1 MEQKDVKQQSNGTV
15 SGWATAAGAAVGAV
29 AGTIIAEAAN
39 PAEDASDIVTP
50 EPESHPEPETPMV
63 EPEPNPEPLE
73 PIVEPEPQPA
83 QVTELHQTII
93 INGDNN
99 TLGVDNVIEQGD
111 PGEWAEPVTLAESG
125 GDVNAVETNL
135 IVNGDGNA
143 VGVTNEI
150 EQGVF
155 IEEQPVVVEEVAYV
169 ENDVNITNVDVD
181 YGDVTNNVE
190 TGFDVVAVNVSE
202 ESISLVDVDAD
213 GVADTMITD
222 DSQVDIAG
230 ENITMDPM
238 GANDA
243 GVDCAPDYV
252 NDANVD
258 DFML

>member
-29 AGTIIAEAAN
+29 AGTVIAEAAN
-39 PAEDASDIVTP
+39 PTVGASDIVIP

-63 EPEPNPEPLE
+63 EPEPKSLE
-73 PIVEPEPQPA
+73 PIVEPEPQPT
-83 QVTELHQTII
+83 QLTEINQTII

-99 TLGVDNVIEQGD
+99 TLGLGNSIEQGNQ
-111 PGEWAEPVTLAESG
+111 GESAEPVVLAEQG
-125 GDVNAVETNL
+125 GDINTVETNL

-143 VGVTNEI
+143 VGVNT
-150 EQGVF
+150 V
-155 IEEQPVVVEEVAYV
+155 IEEVQPVVVEEVY
-169 ENDVNITNVDVD
+169 ENDVNVTNIDVD

-202 ESISLVDVDAD
+202 ESVSLVDVDTD

-230 ENITMDPM
+230 ENIAMNPM

>member
-29 AGTIIAEAAN
+29 AGTVIAEAAN
-39 PAEDASDIVTP
+39 PTVGASDIVIP

-63 EPEPNPEPLE
+63 EPEPKSLE

-83 QVTELHQTII
+83 QLTEINQTII

-99 TLGVDNVIEQGD
+99 TLGLGNSIEQGNQ
-111 PGEWAEPVTLAESG
+111 GESAEPVVLAEQV
-125 GDVNAVETNL
+125 GDINTVETNL

-143 VGVTNEI
+143 VGAYNVI
-150 EQGVF
+150 DQGAFV
-155 IEEQPVVVEEVAYV
+155 EEQPDVEDG
-169 ENDVNITNVDVD
+169 NGFDITNVNID

-190 TGFDVVAVNVSE
+190 TGFDVVAVNVDE
-202 ESISLVDVDAD
+202 EPVSLVDVDAD

-230 ENITMDPM
+230 ENIAMDPM